1 MTVDLIVAYK
11 NVPLYDKINIAEIG
25 VPTSSEDETV
35 PGCLNLF
42 MESMEQ
48 WKSALPWH
56 TFLNNKIKL
65 LLQFLCHFYC
75 PC

>member
-35 PGCLNLF
+35 PGCLKLVYGVNGSQYSHGTLF
-42 MESMEQ
+42 LIT
-48 WKSALPWH
+48 K
-56 TFLNNKIKL
+56 
-65 LLQFLCHFYC
+65 
-75 PC
+75 